1 MPFLSGAATG
11 PYDLITAV
19 PVTLIDAAAGQC
31 DTCVHGGSGRQVR
44 MGGEDKDTRGEGGCL
59 SSFRAQAVVT
69 SFDKPSHGVCT
80 VVQGA
85 RKEGGAG
92 RGGGATA
99 LRVLRGARLDRSD
112 MQGSWHSMQQELST
126 YISQALTL
134 QHRLHT
140 LTCCCVVR
148 VME

>member
-1 MPFLSGAATG
+1 MSLQFQG
-11 PYDLITAV
+11 P
-19 PVTLIDAAAGQC
+19 GCGHQF
-31 DTCVHGGSGRQVR
+31 RQAF
-44 MGGEDKDTRGEGGCL
+44 TRGVHCCARCKEG
-59 SSFRAQAVVT
+59 
-69 SFDKPSHGVCT
+69 
-80 VVQGA
+80 
-85 RKEGGAG
+85 GGAG